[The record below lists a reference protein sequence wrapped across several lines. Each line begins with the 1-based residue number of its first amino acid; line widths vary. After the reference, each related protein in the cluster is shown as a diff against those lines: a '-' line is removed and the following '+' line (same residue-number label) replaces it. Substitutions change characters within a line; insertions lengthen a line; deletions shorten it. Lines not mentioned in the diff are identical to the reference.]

1 MKKGFSVLELVGK
14 MGRNYLNMMV
24 WLNEQLDDEIR

>member
-1 MKKGFSVLELVGK
+1 MKKGFSVLELAGK
-14 MGRNYLNMMV
+14 MGRNCLNMTV